1 MLRYLTLPALALM
14 AACTTAPAEVAAVPT
29 LEKLWV
35 AENFA
40 APESIARAPDGNY
53 LVTNVG
59 VGSGRAMD
67 GDGFISKIS
76 PDGELIE
83 RYWGAKLNGPKGIVI
98 ADGKVYTADIDA
110 VMVFDVDKGGL
121 GEKIPVEGA
130 AFLNDITEWQG
141 DIYVSDS
148 GTARIYRIR
157 NGEASLW
164 LEDEERLAG
173 INGVLGDGDR
183 MLVSTMTAGSL
194 LSVTPEGA
202 ITAIATGMI
211 NGDGIGIVPG
221 GGYLVSSWSGQI
233 HYVGE
238 DGAVTKLLDTEEEG
252 IQQSDLTEFGDIVI
266 VPNWEPG
273 TVTAWKVVR

>member
-1 MLRYLTLPALALM
+1 
-14 AACTTAPAEVAAVPT
+14 
-29 LEKLWV
+29 
-35 AENFA
+35 
-40 APESIARAPDGNY
+40 
-53 LVTNVG
+53 
-59 VGSGRAMD
+59 

-83 RYWGAKLNGPKGIVI
+83 RYWGAKLNGPKGIVV

-141 DIYVSDS
+141 DIFVSDS
-148 GTARIYRIR
+148 GTARIYRITE
-157 NGEASLW
+157 GEASLW
-164 LEDEERLAG
+164 LEDERLAG
-173 INGVLGDGDR
+173 VNGVLGDGDR
-183 MLVSTMTAGSL
+183 ILVSTMTAGSL
-194 LSVTPEGA
+194 LSVTPEGV
-202 ITAIATGMI
+202 ITEIATGMI

-252 IQQSDLTEFGDIVI
+252 IQQSDLTEFGDVVI
-266 VPNWEPG
+266 VPNWTPG

>member
-1 MLRYLTLPALALM
+1 MMRYLTLPAFALL
-14 AACTTAPAEVAAVPT
+14 AACATPTAEVAAVPT

-40 APESIARAPDGNY
+40 APESVALAPDGNY
-53 LVTNVG
+53 LVSNVG
-59 VGSGRAMD
+59 MGEGGAKD

-76 PDGELIE
+76 PDGQLIE

-98 ADGKVYTADIDA
+98 ADGKLYVSDIDA

-121 GEKIPVEGA
+121 GEKIRVEGA
-130 AFLNDITEWQG
+130 AFLNDITSWQG

-148 GTARIYRIR
+148 GTARIYRISD
-157 NGEASLW
+157 GAASLW
-164 LEDEERLAG
+164 LEDERLAG
-173 INGVLGDGDR
+173 VNGVLGDGDR
-183 MLVSTMTAGSL
+183 MLVSTMKTGSL

-202 ITAIATGMI
+202 ITEIASGMI

-238 DGAVTKLLDTEEEG
+238 DGAVSKLLDTSEEG
-252 IQQSDLTEFGDIVI
+252 IQQSDLTEFGDVVI
-266 VPNWEPG
+266 VPNWTPG

>member
-14 AACTTAPAEVAAVPT
+14 AACTTAPVEVAAVPT

-40 APESIARAPDGNY
+40 APESVARAPDGNY
-53 LVTNVG
+53 LVSNVG

-83 RYWGAKLNGPKGIVI
+83 RYWGAKLNGPKGIVV

-141 DIYVSDS
+141 DIFVSDS
-148 GTARIYRIR
+148 GTARIYRITE
-157 NGEASLW
+157 GEASLW
-164 LEDEERLAG
+164 LEDERLAG
-173 INGVLGDGDR
+173 VNGVLGDGDR
-183 MLVSTMTAGSL
+183 ILVSTMTAGSL
-194 LSVTPEGA
+194 LSVTPEGV
-202 ITAIATGMI
+202 ITEIATGMI

-221 GGYLVSSWSGQI
+221 GGYLISSWSGQI

-252 IQQSDLTEFGDIVI
+252 IQQSDLTEFGDVVI
-266 VPNWEPG
+266 VPNWTPG
-273 TVTAWKVVR
+273 TVTAW